1 MRSGDSNMTSSIN
14 SEQVKEFR
22 SLTNAEVEAV
32 SGGALVE
39 IAIIV
44 GLGALAFAAAA
55 GEFDDL
61 WADANP
67 F

>member
-1 MRSGDSNMTSSIN
+1 MTSSIN

-44 GLGALAFAAAA
+44 GLGALAFRLLPASSTIC
-55 GEFDDL
+55 GRMLTLDTGRTS
-61 WADANP
+61 
-67 F
+67 